1 MNLSPD
7 EAESALADIDRMVAR
22 TRRAVA
28 AGHWAQQLVLWG
40 VVWMLGF
47 GASQFLRVNEGFI
60 WGPLSLTGAVVSWW
74 IGFRDPKPIRGAVV
88 QRIGLF
94 FLTLAGFAGV
104 WAVIL
109 HPFNVQHFGAY
120 VATVFMFAYV
130 VGGIW
135 FGRFFIWLGL
145 GVTAAAVT
153 GVLLLPQWLN
163 LWMALAGGGSLV
175 ASGLYIRR
183 AWR

>member
-1 MNLSPD
+1 MNPSPN
-7 EAESALADIDRMVAR
+7 EAESALADIEQMVER

-28 AGHWAQQLVLWG
+28 AGHWANQLMLWG
-40 VVWMLGF
+40 IVWMLGF
-47 GASQFLRVNEGFI
+47 GSTQFLRVNEGVI
-60 WGPLSLTGAVVSWW
+60 WGPLSLVGAAVSWW
-74 IGFRDPKPIRGAVV
+74 IGFRDPRPVRGPVV
-88 QRIGLF
+88 RRIGC
-94 FLTLAGFAGV
+94 FLLALAGFAVV

-109 HPFNVQHFGAY
+109 HPFNVRHFGAY

-130 VGGIW
+130 AGGIW
-135 FGRFFIWLGL
+135 FGRFFIWLGV

-163 LWMALAGGGSLV
+163 LWMAVAGGGSLM